1 MAYHFVDP
9 TPFLP
14 RGCNRVHV
22 EGRKPMT
29 RAVLGKAR
37 RSNSDLAIAI
47 IHPLPALQVSFT
59 SIRELLDDFLRNH
72 RQVGFRSIQPCPH
85 GQAFV
90 RLNYFHD
97 RDILIQNSPHQYG
110 NYNIT
115 FKAHNKGWNNK
126 STSMTH
132 DAWLMLLGFNVD
144 YWEQKDVE
152 KAISD
157 FWQADCLGSRS

>member
-72 RQVGFRSIQPCPH
+72 RQVGFRSIQPCPY

-90 RLNYFHD
+90 RLNYYHD
-97 RDILIQNSPHQYG
+97 RDFHEQNNPHAYG
-110 NYNIT
+110 NYQIS
-115 FKAHNKGWNNK
+115 FKAHNRRRNNR
-126 STSMTH
+126 TTVMNY
-132 DAWLMLLGFNVD
+132 DVWLML
-144 YWEQKDVE
+144 
-152 KAISD
+152 
-157 FWQADCLGSRS
+157 